1 MGRRGKILVSLAAA
15 AALLLAVFA
24 LWPREEQ
31 ALCGGRSYPL
41 GAVAGGAAPYIRLSA
56 DGVSGEFLLDYGAT
70 RSSLSA
76 AAFAG
81 PEGSTRN
88 AALSLAGVPAAPFV
102 LRAYDMPL
110 APSGGQ
116 LGVIGTDILSR
127 LAVQLSKRAAFVGAA
142 ACQPDALRAN
152 GLVPIS
158 QSGFFGVDSTL
169 NDGHHPNV
177 PVVFV
182 SVGGVRAPAQI
193 DTGYD
198 DVVYTHSVD
207 INQPLFD
214 RLMESGAALTHVAD
228 INVAT
233 CEGAENR
240 SVYRIAD
247 RPLAIETDKG
257 APIDRIDSFH
267 LILKRANGCGG
278 IAAMTTPAAQLG
290 ASFLEVFRTVVF
302 DPGGETVWLEG
313 PADAR

>member
-15 AALLLAVFA
+15 AALSLAVFA
-24 LWPREEQ
+24 LWPRKEQ

-41 GAVAGGAAPYIRLSA
+41 GAVAGGAAPYVRLSA

-142 ACQPDALRAN
+142 PCQTDALRAK

-158 QSGFFGVDSTL
+158 QSGFFGADPTL

-214 RLMESGAALTHVAD
+214 RLTRAAR
-228 INVAT
+228 
-233 CEGAENR
+233 R
-240 SVYRIAD
+240 SPMSPTSMSQPARAPRTEASTGSQIA
-247 RPLAIETDKG
+247 RLRSKPTRARRSI
-257 APIDRIDSFH
+257 RIDSFH

-302 DPGGETVWLEG
+302 DPGGQTVWLEG

>member
-1 MGRRGKILVSLAAA
+1 MRSAAGA
-15 AALLLAVFA
+15 AIRSARSRAAL
-24 LWPREEQ
+24 
-31 ALCGGRSYPL
+31 S
-41 GAVAGGAAPYIRLSA
+41 PYIRLSA

-81 PEGSTRN
+81 SEGSTRN

-127 LAVQLSKRAAFVGAA
+127 LAVQLSKRVAFIGAA
-142 ACQPDALRAN
+142 PCQPDALRAK

-158 QSGFFGVDSTL
+158 QSGFFGADPTL

-214 RLMESGAALTHVAD
+214 RLIESGVALDRCRRHQCRNLPRPREPKRLQGRKSPACD
-228 INVAT
+228 R
-233 CEGAENR
+233 NR
-240 SVYRIAD
+240 QGRAN
-247 RPLAIETDKG
+247 RPDN
-257 APIDRIDSFH
+257 SFH

-290 ASFLEVFRTVVF
+290 ASFFEFSEPLCSIRPI
-302 DPGGETVWLEG
+302 DRYGWRPGEG
-313 PADAR
+313 PIAALRGVSREGVFHVKHLFDRFRPVNRTS

>member
-1 MGRRGKILVSLAAA
+1 M
-15 AALLLAVFA
+15 
-24 LWPREEQ
+24 
-31 ALCGGRSYPL
+31 
-41 GAVAGGAAPYIRLSA
+41 
-56 DGVSGEFLLDYGAT
+56 
-70 RSSLSA
+70 
-76 AAFAG
+76 
-81 PEGSTRN
+81 
-88 AALSLAGVPAAPFV
+88 

-127 LAVQLSKRAAFVGAA
+127 LAVQLSKRAAFIDAA
-142 ACQPDALRAN
+142 ACQPDALRAK

-158 QSGFFGVDSTL
+158 QSGFFGADSTL
-169 NDGHHPNV
+169 NYSHHPNV

-198 DVVYTHSVD
+198 DVVFTHSVD

-214 RLMESGAALTHVAD
+214 RLMESGAALDHVAD

-233 CEGAENR
+233 CQGAENR

-302 DPGGETVWLEG
+302 DPAGGAVWLEG
-313 PADAR
+313 PAGAR